1 MMHAQ
6 RQQVL
11 SNLRQLGNVG
21 IFVAQQVSSTKPAT
35 DTQAKLILQDP
46 RAWDQAQTPALK
58 GSNEISPSSSGQLDA
73 ATAQQTW
80 QAMQLTSD
88 EVVEKLS
95 ELRTANT
102 SNQKANQKIQALQV
116 ESTNLR
122 QQVQHYESQS
132 WQQPAL
138 LATAALAI
146 GLTWL
151 WLSERRQ
158 RQRAQEDMLLF
169 NDADNSVLSMPEG
182 PSLNFTEPEP
192 KQPKIQDLISDPI
205 SDSILPADLL
215 PYALPVPPP
224 AASLSPAA
232 APAFTKPTALAK
244 PVAPK
249 EASSWWKLSKKKPAV
264 GVTFT
269 DSYSKKSA
277 HSSGHSHAQSTQIE
291 PYDELAELQQF
302 QDLAEQNGYDHIS
315 AQVELLAQTRIKPV
329 SSEDAMGHLLEVRMA
344 VRALCALQ
352 KTDAANMLLAQHIEA
367 VPNTCAWAYVEYL
380 QLCSLLGRRDDF
392 EAMRKRYRLQ
402 FNRLAPYWMEPNASV
417 QALDTYDRPMYELCA
432 AWPTQAQAKTLITTW
447 LLGNLHSRRLFQLA
461 AYHDLMDLYEMFE
474 FYDGSPV
481 IDPEFVPTVSLLDLD
496 YEFAVDVTVEAQS
509 DQDALRAIPTVKTGD
524 FAVDVNL
531 AQYLTQPVSATAI
544 LEPSNPASPPSR
556 P

>member
-1 MMHAQ
+1 M
-6 RQQVL
+6 
-11 SNLRQLGNVG
+11 
-21 IFVAQQVSSTKPAT
+21 AQQVSNTKPAA

-46 RAWDQAQTPALK
+46 RAWNQAQTPALK
-58 GSNEISPSSSGQLDA
+58 GSNEISPSSPGQLDA

-102 SNQKANQKIQALQV
+102 SNQKANQKIQALQA

-138 LATAALAI
+138 LATAAFAVGLA
-146 GLTWL
+146 WL
-151 WLSERRQ
+151 WLSERRK
-158 RQRAQEDMLLF
+158 RLRVQEDMLLF
-169 NDADNSVLSMPEG
+169 HDEANSVLAMPVG
-182 PSLNFTEPEP
+182 PSFNFSEPEP
-192 KQPKIQDLISDPI
+192 EQPKIQDLISDPI
-205 SDSILPADLL
+205 SDSIQPEDLL
-215 PYALPVPPP
+215 PYTKQAPVV
-224 AASLSPAA
+224 
-232 APAFTKPTALAK
+232 APTNPQPHAK
-244 PVAPK
+244 PAAPK
-249 EASSWWKLSKKKPAV
+249 EAAPWWKLGKKKPASSLNSLD
-264 GVTFT
+264 TY
-269 DSYSKKSA
+269 DSVSGR
-277 HSSGHSHAQSTQIE
+277 SSGHLYAQSTQIQ
-291 PYDELAELQQF
+291 PYDELAELDQLE
-302 QDLAEQNGYDHIS
+302 DLAQQNGYDHTS
-315 AQVELLAQTRIKPV
+315 AQVELLAQTRIKPA

-344 VRALCALQ
+344 VRCLCALE
-352 KTDAANMLLAQHIEA
+352 KTDAAAKLLVQHIEA

-380 QLCSLLGRRDDF
+380 HLSSVMGRRDDF

-402 FNRLAPYWMEPNASV
+402 FNRLAPYWMEPNASA
-417 QALDTYDRPMYELCA
+417 QALETYDRPMSELCA

>member
-88 EVVEKLS
+88 EVAEKLS
-95 ELRTANT
+95 QLSTANI

-122 QQVQHYESQS
+122 QQVQQYESQS
-132 WQQPAL
+132 WQQPVL
-138 LATAALAI
+138 LATAALAV

-151 WLSERRQ
+151 WLRERRQ
-158 RQRAQEDMLLF
+158 RVRAQEDMLLLH
-169 NDADNSVLSMPEG
+169 DEDNSVLTMPEG
-182 PSLNFTEPEP
+182 PSLNFAEPEP
-192 KQPKIQDLISDPI
+192 EQEQPKTQDLINDPI
-205 SDSILPADLL
+205 SESILPEDLL
-215 PYALPVPPP
+215 PYAKPLP
-224 AASLSPAA
+224 AASASPV
-232 APAFTKPTALAK
+232 PSFTKPSTLAK
-244 PVAPK
+244 PVALK
-249 EASSWWKLSKKKPAV
+249 ESVPWWRLGKKK
-264 GVTFT
+264 
-269 DSYSKKSA
+269 SE
-277 HSSGHSHAQSTQIE
+277 SGLNSLGAYERTSTRSNGHLYAQSTQIQ
-291 PYDELAELQQF
+291 PYDELAELDQL
-302 QDLAEQNGYDHIS
+302 DELAQQNGYDHTS
-315 AQVELLAQTRIKPV
+315 AQVELLAQTRIKPA

-344 VRALCALQ
+344 VRALCALE
-352 KTDAANMLLAQHIEA
+352 KTEAATKLLMQHIEA

-380 QLCSLLGRRDDF
+380 HQCSVMGRRDDF

-402 FNRLAPYWMEPNASV
+402 FNRLAPYWMEPNAAV
-417 QALDTYDRPMYELCA
+417 QALDTYDRPMSELCA

-474 FYDGSPV
+474 FYDGLPI

-496 YEFAVDVTVEAQS
+496 YEFAVEVKLEAQS
-509 DQDALRAIPTVKTGD
+509 DQDALRAIPAVKTGD

-531 AQYLTQPVSATAI
+531 TQYPTQQSSLTAI
-544 LEPSNPASPPSR
+544 VEPPKPASLPSR

>member
-1 MMHAQ
+1 
-6 RQQVL
+6 
-11 SNLRQLGNVG
+11 
-21 IFVAQQVSSTKPAT
+21 VAQLVSNIKPAA

-58 GSNEISPSSSGQLDA
+58 GSNEISPPSSGQLDA

-80 QAMQLTSD
+80 QAMQLSSD
-88 EVVEKLS
+88 EVVEKLAQ
-95 ELRTANT
+95 LRSANA

-122 QQVQHYESQS
+122 QQVQHYESLS

-138 LATAALAI
+138 LATAAFAV

-151 WLSERRQ
+151 WLSERRK
-158 RQRAQEDMLLF
+158 RLRVQEDMLLF
-169 NDADNSVLSMPEG
+169 HDEANSVLAMPVG
-182 PSLNFTEPEP
+182 PSFNFSEPSPEP
-192 KQPKIQDLISDPI
+192 PKIQDLISDPI
-205 SDSILPADLL
+205 SDSILPEDLL
-215 PYALPVPPP
+215 PYAQPAPVPTP
-224 AASLSPAA
+224 
-232 APAFTKPTALAK
+232 APAPTPAFIKPKPSVK

-249 EASSWWKLSKKKPAV
+249 EVASWWKLRKKKPASSLNSLGAYNSTSV
-264 GVTFT
+264 R
-269 DSYSKKSA
+269 
-277 HSSGHSHAQSTQIE
+277 SSGNSYAQSTQLE
-291 PYDELAELQQF
+291 PYDELAELDQLE
-302 QDLAEQNGYDHIS
+302 DLAQQNGYDHAS
-315 AQVELLAQTRIKPV
+315 AQVELLAQTRIKPA

-344 VRALCALQ
+344 VRALCALD
-352 KTDAANMLLAQHIEA
+352 KTDAATKLLVQHIEA

-380 QLCSLLGRRDDF
+380 HLCSLMGRRDDF

-402 FNRLAPYWMEPNASV
+402 FNRLAPYWMEPNAAV
-417 QALDTYDRPMYELCA
+417 QALETYDRPMSELCA
-432 AWPTQAQAKTLITTW
+432 AWPTQEQAKTLLTTW

-474 FYDGSPV
+474 FYDESAV
-481 IDPEFVPTVSLLDLD
+481 ISPEFVPTVSLLDLD

-531 AQYLTQPVSATAI
+531 TQYPTQAGVLTAT
-544 LEPSNPASPPSR
+544 LEPLKPASLPSR